1 MYEPTLT
8 SEGWLRSLGWASD
21 ACIEFQGFAGRLRRC
36 WLRLGIRLNKL
47 VIGDPSLN
55 VAFPHSHGLVHIHS
69 LPTLHTLLPP
79 AQKHSTLLGLGPGST
94 GQNNLAFK
102 LKRKRLIIETLHLGV
117 EGGVGER
124 RTEPTSTGG
133 AVDVRKIKRDA
144 AGHDYSHIHDHAHDH
159 AHHPAEGVDKPVG
172 DASVRFAA
180 VNISLDDSESARTS
194 TVQNDT
200 QPLKKE
206 RKKVSF
212 IRHDKPELYDF

>member
-1 MYEPTLT
+1 M
-8 SEGWLRSLGWASD
+8 
-21 ACIEFQGFAGRLRRC
+21 
-36 WLRLGIRLNKL
+36 IRL
-47 VIGDPSLN
+47 ISRSTGEPSLN

-79 AQKHSTLLGLGPGST
+79 AQKHSTLLGLSPGST

-133 AVDVRKIKRDA
+133 PVDMRKIKRDA
-144 AGHDYSHIHDHAHDH
+144 AEHDHTHGHDHGHDHPHH
-159 AHHPAEGVDKPVG
+159 AVEGIEKPDG
-172 DASVRFAA
+172 SVRFAA
-180 VNISLDDSESARTS
+180 VNISMDESESARTS
-194 TVQNDT
+194 TADNDT

>member
-1 MYEPTLT
+1 MYEPVLT
-8 SEGWLRSLGWASD
+8 PEGWLRSLGWASD
-21 ACIEFQGFAGRLRRC
+21 ACIEFQGFASELQMC
-36 WLRLGIRLNKL
+36 IEVPLSFADQTSE
-47 VIGDPSLN
+47 GDPALN

-79 AQKHSTLLGLGPGST
+79 AQKHSSLLGVGPGST

-133 AVDVRKIKRDA
+133 ALDVRKIKRE
-144 AGHDYSHIHDHAHDH
+144 AGHDHSHSHDHTHDH
-159 AHHPAEGVDKPVG
+159 AHHAEGIDKPVG

-180 VNISLDDSESARTS
+180 VNISMDDSESARTS
-194 TVQNDT
+194 TGGDDT